1 MNSPER
7 NFPPNQNKPQ
17 NAKAKWQRREEDM
30 EAYDYGV
37 GGFSHT
43 KIMTNSG
50 IEETKYRE

>member
-1 MNSPER
+1 MVIKHR
-7 NFPPNQNKPQ
+7 FPPNQNKPQ